1 MITVFCSFF
10 SESKKKP
17 VQPLKKQDGKKKN
30 KETTKEKK
38 NEKSAKKTATPI
50 GLPPPPTPPSTPSRK
65 SVAPPHVLNSVIPS
79 TNCPIKKKKK
89 PNAKKSSVASYL
101 TEMLQDIIKT
111 ELEKNMI
118 K

>member
-1 MITVFCSFF
+1 MFF
-10 SESKKKP
+10 FFRVKEKTGATIEETGWQEKEQGNNKREKKR
-17 VQPLKKQDGKKKN
+17 KKCKKN
-30 KETTKEKK
+30 RY
-38 NEKSAKKTATPI
+38 AHWFTAAANAAVNA
-50 GLPPPPTPPSTPSRK
+50 
-65 SVAPPHVLNSVIPS
+65 VAQKCCPPHVLNKVIPS